1 MKSAFSLLE
10 LIFAIVILGIVAS
23 FAVPKY
29 MDTKDSALVSTLKR
43 DISTVVSSI
52 QSYYLL
58 NQKIDKISDA
68 ISVNSTNWT
77 IDATT
82 GTKISDKNSC
92 LSLEIKTATAG
103 DKSLNL
109 TVDDKN
115 TNNICVKL
123 VASGLATTTYE
134 LY

>member
-23 FAVPKY
+23 FAIPKY
-29 MDTKDSALVSTLKR
+29 IDTKDSALVSTIKR
-43 DISTVVSSI
+43 DINTAVSSI

-68 ISVNSTNWT
+68 MTVNEVNWT
-77 IDATT
+77 VTD
-82 GTKISDKNSC
+82 TKLSDKNSC
-92 LSLEIKTATAG
+92 LSLEIKITNNI
-103 DKSLNL
+103 KSLEL
-109 TVDDKN
+109 TVDSTKI
-115 TNNICVKL
+115 TSICKKIQD
-123 VASGLATTTYE
+123 SGLITKSYE

>member
-23 FAVPKY
+23 FAIPKY
-29 MDTKDSALVSTLKR
+29 MDTKDTALVSTIKR
-43 DISTVVSSI
+43 DINTAVTSI

-68 ISVNSTNWT
+68 LSVNDTNWT
-77 IDATT
+77 QTDTT
-82 GTKISDKNSC
+82 LADKNSC
-92 LSLEIKTATAG
+92 LSLEIKTSDSN
-103 DKSLNL
+103 DKKIEL
-109 TVDDKN
+109 TVDSTKDTTICKKIKDA
-115 TNNICVKL
+115 NIV
-123 VASGLATTTYE
+123 STSYE

>member
-23 FAVPKY
+23 FAIPKY
-29 MDTKDSALVSTLKR
+29 METKDTALISTIKR
-43 DISTVVSSI
+43 DINTAVTSI

-68 ISVNSTNWT
+68 LNINDTNWT
-77 IDATT
+77 QTDTT
-82 GTKISDKNSC
+82 LVDKNSC
-92 LSLEIKTATAG
+92 LSLEIKTS
-103 DKSLNL
+103 DSSEKKIEL
-109 TVDDKN
+109 TVDSKKD
-115 TNNICVKL
+115 TTICKKIREAGIV
-123 VASGLATTTYE
+123 SSSYE